1 MLANG
6 KGRGRPRKQEAEKR
20 TEQINIRL
28 TADELVALEQE
39 AAVAGRSVSDL
50 VRQWVLGRTVAP
62 KVDLLAINEL
72 RRQGGNLRVFH
83 LKSNGTYRVE
93 TKAAL
98 EALQAAIERIAR
110 P

>member
-1 MLANG
+1 MATG
-6 KGRGRPRKQEAEKR
+6 KGRGRPPKSKTEKR
-20 TEQINIRL
+20 AKQVNIRL

-39 AAVAGRSVSDL
+39 AAVTGRSVSDL

-72 RRQGGNLRVFH
+72 RRQGGNLRDFH
-83 LKSNGTYRVE
+83 LKSNGIYRIE

-98 EALQAAIERIAR
+98 AALQAAIERIAR